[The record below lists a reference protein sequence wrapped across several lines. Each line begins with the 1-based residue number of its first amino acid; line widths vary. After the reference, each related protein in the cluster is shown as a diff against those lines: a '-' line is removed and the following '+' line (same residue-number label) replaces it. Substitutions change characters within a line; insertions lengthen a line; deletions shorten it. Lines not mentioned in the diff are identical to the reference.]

1 MKQVTPHNPEA
12 EAAAIGCLLLGASPD
27 VAPLRED
34 HFFGSDH
41 RLIFRTIRELVE
53 ASEPVTVQTVTARL
67 TAAGQLENA
76 GGPPARFLNMDA
88 AIGQGESLLKFH
100 AEHLEDARQNREA
113 VLLINRH
120 LADLSAL
127 KMPAP
132 QFAEELAARC
142 APVATT
148 AGKTAAEIVA
158 EMEAELLRGE
168 SEETFPIGLR
178 PLDDHLQG
186 GLHRGE
192 LAVVAAQTGG
202 GKTALMMQ
210 AAATAAKAGH
220 PVVIFSLEI
229 TARDIL
235 RRIAAAASGISPN
248 HSQFRSAL
256 CDATAFPIKIY
267 DRTTD
272 FAEIAA
278 TIRTA
283 ARHQK
288 AALVIVDY
296 LQLIEGSSEATREMA
311 LSETARRL
319 KNAAQR
325 ENVVI
330 VTASQLNDEGRLHSC
345 RAIGHHANL
354 VLSIGEDLIAIQK
367 FRRGPQGVSFPCQL
381 RGALSRLESL

>member
-1 MKQVTPHNPEA
+1 MKQVTPANPEA
-12 EAAAIGCLLLGASPD
+12 EAAVIGCLLLGASPD
-27 VAPLRED
+27 AAPLRED

-41 RLIFRTIRELVE
+41 RLIFRTIREMVE
-53 ASEPVTVQTVTARL
+53 VSQPVTVQTLTARL
-67 TAAGQLENA
+67 TAAGELENA
-76 GGPPARFLNMDA
+76 GGPPARFLTMDA
-88 AIGQGESLLKFH
+88 VIGDGEALLKLH
-100 AEHLEDARQNREA
+100 AEHLEAARQNRA
-113 VLLINRH
+113 AAILIHRS
-120 LADLSAL
+120 LADLTSL
-127 KMPAP
+127 KLPAP
-132 QFAEELAARC
+132 QFAEELAACC
-142 APVATT
+142 APLSARE
-148 AGKTAAEIVA
+148 GKTAAEIVA

-168 SEETFPIGLR
+168 SEETFPFGLR

-210 AAATAAKAGH
+210 CAATAALAGH
-220 PVVIFSLEI
+220 PVVVFSLEI

-235 RRIAAAASGISPN
+235 RRIAAAASGISPH

-256 CDATAFPIKIY
+256 CDAQAFPITVH
-267 DRTTD
+267 DRTAD

-278 TIRTA
+278 NIRSA

-288 AALVIVDY
+288 AALVVVDY
-296 LQLIEGSSEATREMA
+296 LQLVEGSAEATREMS

-330 VTASQLNDEGRLHSC
+330 VTASQLNDDGRLHSC

-354 VLSIGEDLIAIQK
+354 VLHIGEDQITVAK
-367 FRRGPQGVSFPCQL
+367 FRRGPQGVSVKCHL
-381 RGALSRLESL
+381 RGSLSRFESL

>member
-1 MKQVTPHNPEA
+1 MKLVTPANPEA
-12 EAAAIGCLLLGASPD
+12 EAAVIGCLLLGASPD
-27 VAPLRED
+27 AAPLTED

-41 RLIFRTIRELVE
+41 RLIFRTVRKLVE
-53 ASEPVTVQTVTARL
+53 ASQPVTVQTVTAAL
-67 TAAGQLENA
+67 IAAGELENA
-76 GGPPARFLNMDA
+76 GGPPARFLTMDA
-88 AIGQGESLLKFH
+88 VIGDGESLLKMH
-100 AEHLEDARQNREA
+100 ADHLEAARQNRAAA
-113 VLLINRH
+113 VLIHRS
-120 LADLSAL
+120 LADLTSL
-127 KMPAP
+127 KLPAP
-132 QFAEELAARC
+132 QFAEELAACC
-142 APVATT
+142 APLSAS
-148 AGKTAAEIVA
+148 AGKTAAEVVA
-158 EMEAELLRGE
+158 EMEAEMLRGE

-256 CDATAFPIKIY
+256 CDATNFPITIH
-267 DRTTD
+267 DRTAD

-278 TIRTA
+278 TIRAA

-296 LQLIEGSSEATREMA
+296 LQLVEGSAEATREMA

-345 RAIGHHANL
+345 RAIGHHANA
-354 VLSIGEDLIAIQK
+354 VLHIGNDQITVAK

-381 RGALSRLESL
+381 RGALSRFESL

>member
-12 EAAAIGCLLLGASPD
+12 EAAVIGCLLLGASPD
-27 VAPLRED
+27 AAPLRED

-53 ASEPVTVQTVTARL
+53 ASEPVTVQTVTAAL
-67 TAAGQLENA
+67 IAAGELENA

-88 AIGQGESLLKFH
+88 AIGDGEALLKLH
-100 AEHLEDARQNREA
+100 ADHLEAARQNRAAA
-113 VLLINRH
+113 VLIHRS
-120 LADLSAL
+120 LADLTSL
-127 KMPAP
+127 KLPAP
-132 QFAEELAARC
+132 QFAEELAACC
-142 APVATT
+142 APLAAR
-148 AGKTAAEIVA
+148 AGQTAAEVVA

-192 LAVVAAQTGG
+192 LAVIAAQTGG

-248 HSQFRSAL
+248 HPQFRSAL
-256 CDATAFPIKIY
+256 CDAMAFPITIH
-267 DRTTD
+267 DRTAD
-272 FAEIAA
+272 FTEIAA

-283 ARHQK
+283 VRQQK
-288 AALVIVDY
+288 AALVVVDY
-296 LQLIEGSSEATREMA
+296 LQLVEGSAEATREMA
-311 LSETARRL
+311 LSEIARKL

-330 VTASQLNDEGRLHSC
+330 ITASQLNDEGRLHSC

-354 VLSIGEDLIAIQK
+354 VLSIGEGQITVTK
-367 FRRGPQGVSFPCQL
+367 FRRGPQGIKFPCQL
-381 RGALSRLESL
+381 RGALSRFESL

>member
-1 MKQVTPHNPEA
+1 MKQLTPQNPEA
-12 EAAAIGCLLLGASPD
+12 EAAVIGCLLLGASPD
-27 VAPLRED
+27 AAPLRED

-41 RLIFRTIRELVE
+41 RLIFRTISELVE
-53 ASEPVTVQTVTARL
+53 AGQPANVQTVASRL
-67 TAAGQLENA
+67 NATGQLENA
-76 GGPPARFLNMDA
+76 GGPPARFLTSDA
-88 AIGQGESLLKFH
+88 AIGDGDGLLKFH
-100 AEHLEDARQNREA
+100 AEHLEAARQNREA
-113 VLLINRH
+113 VLLIHKH
-120 LADLSAL
+120 LADLTSFAL
-127 KMPAP
+127 PAS
-132 QFAEELAARC
+132 QFAEELTTRC
-142 APVATT
+142 APAAFTT
-148 AGKTAAEIVA
+148 GKTAAEIVS

-168 SEETFPIGLR
+168 SEEVFPIGLR

-192 LAVVAAQTGG
+192 LAVIAAQTGG

-210 AAATAAKAGH
+210 CAATAALAGH
-220 PVVIFSLEI
+220 PVVVFSLEI

-256 CDATAFPIKIY
+256 CDAMALPITVH
-267 DRTTD
+267 DRTSD
-272 FAEIAA
+272 FAEIVA

-296 LQLIEGSSEATREMA
+296 LQLVEGSAEATREIA

-319 KNAAQR
+319 KNAAQA
-325 ENVVI
+325 EGVVI
-330 VTASQLNDEGRLHSC
+330 LTASQLNDDGRLHSC

-354 VLSIGEDLIAIQK
+354 VLHIGEDTINVAK
-367 FRRGPQGVSFPCQL
+367 FRRGPAGVSIRCTL
-381 RGALSRLESL
+381 RGSLSRFEPL

>member
-1 MKQVTPHNPEA
+1 MKQIVPQNLEA
-12 EAAAIGCLLLGASPD
+12 EAAAIGCLLMGASPD
-27 VAPLRED
+27 AAPLTED
-34 HFFGSDH
+34 HFFSNDH
-41 RLIFRTIRELVE
+41 RIIFRTIRELVE
-53 ASEPVTVQTVTARL
+53 ASEPVSLQTVTTRL
-67 TAAGQLENA
+67 TAAGELENA
-76 GGPPARFLNMDA
+76 GGPPARFLTMDA
-88 AIGQGESLLKFH
+88 AIGDGENLLRFH
-100 AEHLEDARQNREA
+100 AEHLEAARQNRAAA
-113 VLLINRH
+113 VLIHRS
-120 LADLSAL
+120 LADLTSMKL
-127 KMPAP
+127 PAP
-132 QFAEELAARC
+132 QFAEELAACC
-142 APVATT
+142 APLSAS
-148 AGKTAAEIVA
+148 AGKTASQIVA
-158 EMEAELLRGE
+158 EIEAELLRGQ
-168 SEETFPIGLR
+168 SEETFPFGLQ

-210 AAATAAKAGH
+210 CAATAALAGH

-248 HSQFRSAL
+248 HPRFRSAL
-256 CDATAFPIKIY
+256 CDAQALPITIH
-267 DRTTD
+267 DRTSD

-288 AALVIVDY
+288 AAVCILDY
-296 LQLIEGSSEATREMA
+296 LQLVEGSNEATREMA

-354 VLSIGEDLIAIQK
+354 VLHIGEDQIAVAK
-367 FRRGPQGVSFPCQL
+367 FRRGPAGVSVSCQL
-381 RGALSRLESL
+381 RGALSRFESL

>member
-1 MKQVTPHNPEA
+1 MKQVTPQNPEA

-27 VAPLRED
+27 AAPLRED

-41 RLIFRTIRELVE
+41 RIIFRTIRELVE
-53 ASEPVTVQTVTARL
+53 ASEPVSLQTVTARL
-67 TAAGQLENA
+67 IAAGELENA
-76 GGPPARFLNMDA
+76 GAPPARFLTMDA
-88 AIGQGESLLKFH
+88 AIGDGESLLRFH
-100 AEHLEDARQNREA
+100 AEHLEAARQNREA
-113 VLLINRH
+113 ALLIHKH
-120 LADLSAL
+120 LADLTSL
-127 KMPAP
+127 KLPAP
-132 QFAEELAARC
+132 QFAEELAACC
-142 APVATT
+142 APLSAS

-158 EMEAELLRGE
+158 EMEAELLRGD
-168 SEETFPIGLR
+168 SEETFPFGLP

-210 AAATAAKAGH
+210 CAATAALAGY

-256 CDATAFPIKIY
+256 CDAQALPVTIH
-267 DRTTD
+267 DRSAD
-272 FAEIAA
+272 FAEIVA
-278 TIRTA
+278 TIRSA

-288 AALVIVDY
+288 SALIIVDY
-296 LQLIEGSSEATREMA
+296 LQLVEGSAEATREMA

-319 KNAAQR
+319 KNVAQR

-354 VLSIGEDLIAIQK
+354 VLSIDKDQITVVK
-367 FRRGPQGVSFPCQL
+367 FRRGPQGVSVKCQL
-381 RGALSRLESL
+381 RGALSRFEIL